1 MHIFA
6 LEGLYINPE
15 GFGFTLLFR
24 SNGKVKVSSQTL
36 DLPITYNYSQKGSY
50 IYIEDPSKG
59 QVELQIRG
67 KTLWTDA
74 PFMDGTYYREGSQE
88 LEKAKKKIRENKLRK
103 EAEENKNVEKEKQL
117 ENSNESIDNQDNQR
131 TELKSLLHKLK
142 SGQDVPKDEIIKILE
157 KYLDKE

>member
-1 MHIFA
+1 MYVFA

-15 GFGFTLLFR
+15 GFCFTLLFR

-67 KTLWTDA
+67 NTLWTDA

-88 LEKAKKKIRENKLRK
+88 LKKAKKKIEEDKLKK
-103 EAEENKNVEKEKQL
+103 EAEENKKLEKERQL
-117 ENSNESIDNQDNQR
+117 ENSNESTENHDDQVN
-131 TELKSLLHKLK
+131 ELKSLLHKLK
-142 SGQDVPKDEIIKILE
+142 SDQNIPKEEIIKILE
-157 KYLDKE
+157 KYLDK